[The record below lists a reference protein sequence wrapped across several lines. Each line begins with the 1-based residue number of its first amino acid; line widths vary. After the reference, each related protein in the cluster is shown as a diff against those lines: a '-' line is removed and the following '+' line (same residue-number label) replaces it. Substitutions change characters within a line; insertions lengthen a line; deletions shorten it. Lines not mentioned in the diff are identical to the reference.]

1 MLNDYQ
7 EYRQC
12 LEQATQYEKSPLE
25 TFKEKKVQYLEE
37 CLNTQFNLGCV
48 FAYVELRELEAENV
62 LMLVQGAAMGQQEEV
77 RAQMRR

>member
-1 MLNDYQ
+1 M
-7 EYRQC
+7 
-12 LEQATQYEKSPLE
+12 
-25 TFKEKKVQYLEE
+25 
-37 CLNTQFNLGCV
+37 QFNLGCI